1 MDDEQFWLNKLREQF
16 ISPGCT
22 IRSYDFPTGNDDWIE
37 GKLLKIGKGQ
47 EDLPCVKRGCTDSHF
62 WIKGTVRCESCPN
75 PYCDDGVDS
84 GGLFRG
90 RRTEQSAGL
99 REIISR
105 DDEICTSCLGK
116 GYLELDLNGKMFYPH
131 ISSIKSRGKYGPG
144 IVLITDSKT
153 LNYPG
158 GIV

>member
-22 IRSYDFPTGNDDWIE
+22 IRSYDFPTGNEDWIE

-75 PYCDDGVDS
+75 PYCTDVENEQQVE
-84 GGLFRG
+84 GGGGDCL
-90 RRTEQSAGL
+90 T
-99 REIISR
+99 
-105 DDEICTSCLGK
+105 CLGK

-131 ISSIKSRGKYGPG
+131 ISSIKSRGKYGSG
-144 IVLITDSKT
+144 IVRVTEDKS
-153 LNYPG
+153 LNYPR
-158 GIV
+158 GII

>member
-22 IRSYDFPTGNDDWIE
+22 IRSYDFPTGNEDWIE

-75 PYCDDGVDS
+75 PFC
-84 GGLFRG
+84 L
-90 RRTEQSAGL
+90 AGIDINNSL
-99 REIISR
+99 QQEIINI
-105 DDEICTSCLGK
+105 DCESCLGK

-153 LNYPG
+153 LNYPR
-158 GIV
+158 GII